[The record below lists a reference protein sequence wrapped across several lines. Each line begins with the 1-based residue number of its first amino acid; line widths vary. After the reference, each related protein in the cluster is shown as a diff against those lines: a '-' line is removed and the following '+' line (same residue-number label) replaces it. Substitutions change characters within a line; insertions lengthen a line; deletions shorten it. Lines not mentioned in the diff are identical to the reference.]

1 MPLIPF
7 GEWAPDVVD
16 LDTGESPTILNVV
29 PQADGYGPF
38 KSLQGFTQAL
48 PGACR
53 GYMFARNAD
62 GSITIFAATGTNL
75 YRLNNIDFSWINVSK
90 SGGPY
95 AGVASGF
102 NWHFIQF
109 NALVIAVQENV
120 APQVFDLTSSTAF
133 ADLGGAPPPAS
144 YVAVINRFIVLT
156 GLAGLPYRIQWS
168 GLNQP
173 TTWDNVTAQSN
184 FQDLADGGTLKG
196 VAGNDQ
202 FGVVFQDSCVRNMI
216 FAPGSPEIFDI
227 VKIATN
233 DGALNADGIVTAG
246 DKVYFV
252 SPQGFK
258 VIASGGYPVPIAREK
273 IDRTFFA
280 DLDAANLQL
289 LIGATDPT
297 HTRVFWAYKSIAGAA
312 GLFDTIICYD
322 TVLNRF
328 TKLSVSGEYLA
339 ALARPGLTLEG
350 LDPIAPGALTVVGA
364 ANNGSGAIRI
374 AVASTASLASG
385 QVRTI
390 SGVTGTAEANG
401 TWAIAVVDATHF
413 DLQGSTFAHAYT
425 SGGLV
430 GGILDQLPFSLDDVS
445 VASLTQLS
453 AVNSAHVV
461 GFFAGATMEAILE
474 TPEQDGQ
481 GRRMQIGA
489 LRPITDSSE
498 AVCSVANRASLQASS
513 SYTTETGLDTIGRC
527 PQRVETRYARGRLRI
542 PLGSSWSY
550 ARGVE
555 PDFRLTGT
563 R

>member
-7 GEWAPDVVD
+7 GEWAPDLID

-29 PQADGYGPF
+29 PQADGYGPI

-53 GYMFARNAD
+53 GYVFARNAD
-62 GSITIFAATGTNL
+62 GSITIFAATATNL

-95 AGVASGF
+95 PGLAGGF

-109 NALVIAVQENV
+109 NSLVIAVQENV
-120 APQVFDLTSSTAF
+120 TPQVFDLTSSTAF
-133 ADLGGAPPPAS
+133 ADLGGAPPQAS

-184 FQDLADGGTLKG
+184 FEDLADGGTLKG

-202 FGVVFQDSCVRNMI
+202 FGIVFQDSCIRNMI

-233 DGALNADGIVTAG
+233 DGALNAGSIVTAG

-258 VIASGGYPVPIAREK
+258 VIAPGGYPTPIAREK
-273 IDRTFFA
+273 IDRTFFS

-297 HTRVFWAYKSIAGAA
+297 HTRVFWSYKSVAGAA
-312 GLFDTIICYD
+312 GLFDSIICYD
-322 TVLNRF
+322 MVLNRF

-339 ALARPGLTLEG
+339 ALAKPGLTLEG
-350 LDPIAPGALTVVGA
+350 LDPIAPGALAITGA

-374 AVASTASLASG
+374 TVASTSALASG
-385 QVRTI
+385 QIRTI
-390 SGVTGTAEANG
+390 SGVTGTTEANG
-401 TWAIAVVDATHF
+401 TWAIMVIDATRF
-413 DLQGSTFAHAYT
+413 DLQGSAFVHAYA

-430 GGILDQLPFSLDDVS
+430 GGVLDQLPFSLDDVS

-453 AVNSAHVV
+453 AVNAAHVV
-461 GFFAGATMEAILE
+461 AFFSGAAMEATLE
-474 TPEQDGQ
+474 TPEQDGA

-489 LRPITDSSE
+489 LRPITDSPD
-498 AVCSVANRASLQASS
+498 AVCSVAARASLQTSS
-513 SYTTETGLDTIGRC
+513 SYTAESALDTIGRC

-542 PLGSSWSY
+542 PSGSSWSY
-550 ARGVE
+550 ARGIE
-555 PDFRLTGT
+555 PDFRPTGT